1 MKIVF
6 ECLGFATNPLF
17 LLDPEDTDARPIPYG
32 TICAMHGEDNLEFW
46 RENYNSSMTT
56 ESDVIAEY
64 EKQYAERGVCINDV
78 SKDAWL
84 NDTFGEVKET
94 P

>member
-6 ECLGFATNPLF
+6 ECLGFATNPCF
-17 LLDPEDTDARPIPYG
+17 IDRGDERPLPYG
-32 TICAMHGEDNLEFW
+32 TIVTNLLEKKLDFW
-46 RENYNSSMTT
+46 PENYDPNYVS
-56 ESDVIAEY
+56 ESAVIAEY